1 MPKNNSKFYITTP
14 IYYANAEPHI
24 GSAYTTIAADCLARF
39 NRLIGKEVFFL
50 TGTDE
55 HGAKIEAKAKEVD
68 KESQEFVNEIAAKFQ
83 FAWDELN
90 ISYNN
95 FIRTTNPKHIKAV
108 QAALVKMYEKGDIY
122 KGEYKGLYC
131 RGCEQFKSEKDLVD
145 GLCPDHKVAPELMS
159 EESYIF
165 RASRYAEIILEKI
178 KKDELKIRPR
188 ERRNEIISFYEK
200 EGLADVSFS
209 RKKVKWGIALPW
221 DKSHT
226 TYVWAD
232 AFLNYLTGL
241 GWQGPG
247 DKMPHFWPPTLQ
259 LMSKDILRVHATIW
273 PAMLL
278 SLDLPLPEE
287 LFIHGFFLVDGQKM
301 SKSLGN
307 VISPFDLIKRYGVD
321 ASRYLLMG
329 AAVFGRDGDI
339 SWEKLDEKY
348 NAYLANGLG
357 NLVARSIA
365 LTQRMLKQNLNLDKD
380 TELKESFLKA
390 WTSYVDS
397 LENLKIDAAISLINQ
412 QIGVLDN
419 YITKHKPW
427 ELVKAADQ
435 RVGKIMYNIL
445 ESLRHLSFMV
455 WPFMPET
462 TNKILHI
469 LGLDYQKE
477 CALNFNELK
486 EWGRLSQDIKINKE
500 GPLFPR
506 IEEK

>member
-1 MPKNNSKFYITTP
+1 MFKNNSKFYITTP

-24 GSAYTTIAADCLARF
+24 GSAYTTVAADCLARF

-55 HGAKIEAKAKEVD
+55 HGIKIEAKAKEFN
-68 KESQEFVNEIAAKFQ
+68 KKPQEFVDEIAAKFQ

-95 FIRTTNPKHIKAV
+95 FIRTTNPKHIKTV
-108 QAALVKMYEKGDIY
+108 QAALVKMRSKGDIY

-131 RGCEQFKSEKDLVD
+131 RGCEQFKNEKDLVD
-145 GLCPDHKVAPELMS
+145 GLCPDHKVAPEFTS

-165 RASRYAEIILEKI
+165 RASRYAKIILEKI
-178 KKDELKIRPR
+178 KKDELKIRPQ

-200 EGLADVSFS
+200 EGLIDVSFS

-221 DKSHT
+221 DESHT

-241 GWQGPG
+241 GWQGPE
-247 DKMPHFWPPTLQ
+247 DKMPYFWPPTLQ

-278 SLDLPLPEE
+278 SLDLPLPKE

-307 VISPFDLIKRYGVD
+307 VILPFDLIKRYGVD

-329 AAVFGRDGDI
+329 AAVFGRDGDV
-339 SWEKLDEKY
+339 SWKKLDEKY

-357 NLVARSIA
+357 NLVARSTA
-365 LTQRMLKQNLNLDKD
+365 LTQKMLKQNLNLNKD
-380 TELKESFLKA
+380 AELKESFLEA
-390 WTSYVDS
+390 WTFYINS
-397 LENLKIDAAISLINQ
+397 LENLKIDVAISIINQ
-412 QIGVLDN
+412 QISILDN
-419 YITKHKPW
+419 YIAKHKPW
-427 ELVKAADQ
+427 ELVKIADEK
-435 RVGKIMYNIL
+435 VGKIMYNVL

-469 LGLDYQKE
+469 LGLDCQKE
-477 CALNFNELK
+477 CSLNFNKLK
-486 EWGRLSQDIKINKE
+486 EWGRLNENTKINKE